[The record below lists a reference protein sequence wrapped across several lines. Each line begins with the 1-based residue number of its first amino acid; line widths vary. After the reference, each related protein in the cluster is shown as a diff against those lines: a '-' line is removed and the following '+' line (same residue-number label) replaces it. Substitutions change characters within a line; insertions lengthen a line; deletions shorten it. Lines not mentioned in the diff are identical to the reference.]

1 MLILNQLLT
10 PLGKRVGGVTSIC
23 ATLLLATSPQSALS
37 FSTACTTFHLTPTS
51 STSFLDCSAILQP
64 TTFATLRRRQSIS
77 LYSIEKN
84 GKKYDIDLT
93 KEDDGEPPP
102 ITESSSTASD
112 KTSLKQDF
120 KSIIPLVGA
129 QSLLIPISIGVAN
142 VLSIPNRGLGSGF
155 ALTTPA
161 VIQGLQY
168 TIPLFAIA
176 GIMRLIEPY
185 SKALQE
191 VTKATQRSVLTIMGK
206 KRRPVYAIVVS
217 VIFGVIAG
225 LGEEWLFRGVFQTA
239 LANKFA
245 SETIALFISGAIF
258 GLLHAVTPLY
268 ALLATLASF
277 FFGYLYNISGNLAV
291 PMVSHAVYDI
301 GALVWSH
308 YQVSLETVC

>member
-1 MLILNQLLT
+1 MLLNQLLT

-37 FSTACTTFHLTPTS
+37 FSTASTTFHLTSPS
-51 STSFLDCSAILQP
+51 LLDTILQP
-64 TTFATLRRRQSIS
+64 TTFATLGRRQSIS

-129 QSLLIPISIGVAN
+129 QSLLIPISIGVAH

-155 ALTTPA
+155 ALTTTA

-185 SKALQE
+185 SKALQG

-258 GLLHAVTPLY
+258 GLLHAVTPSY

>member
-1 MLILNQLLT
+1 M
-10 PLGKRVGGVTSIC
+10 GKRVGGVTSIC

-37 FSTACTTFHLTPTS
+37 FSTVSTTFHLTSPS
-51 STSFLDCSAILQP
+51 LLDTILQP
-64 TTFATLRRRQSIS
+64 TTFATTLRRRQSIS

-102 ITESSSTASD
+102 ITDSSSSTASD

-129 QSLLIPISIGVAN
+129 QSLLIPISIGVAK
-142 VLSIPNRGLGSGF
+142 VSSIPNRGLGSGF
-155 ALTTPA
+155 ALTTSA
-161 VIQGLQY
+161 LTQGLQY

-245 SETIALFISGAIF
+245 SETIALFISGVIF

-308 YQVSLETVC
+308 YQEQNEVLN

>member
-1 MLILNQLLT
+1 MLLNQLLT

-37 FSTACTTFHLTPTS
+37 FSTASTTYHLTSPS
-51 STSFLDCSAILQP
+51 LLDTVLQP
-64 TTFATLRRRQSIS
+64 TTFATLRRSQSIS

-93 KEDDGEPPP
+93 REDDGEPPP
-102 ITESSSTASD
+102 ITESSSIASD
-112 KTSLKQDF
+112 KTSDLIQDF
-120 KSIIPLVGA
+120 QSIIPLVGA

-161 VIQGLQY
+161 AIQGLQY

-185 SKALQE
+185 SKALQG

-206 KRRPVYAIVVS
+206 KRRPIFCIVVS
-217 VIFGVIAG
+217 VLFGVIAG